1 MPTVV
6 ARQDLP
12 RRVLSVLVT
21 VLVVLGLVAALPGRA
36 LAGPSEGSFFS
47 AVNSARAANG
57 LPALAYASDLASV
70 ARRQAERMASSNRLY
85 HNPNLGS
92 EVSSWQIVAENVGY
106 GPTWSSVQQAFMAS
120 PDHRANILDPK
131 VTQLGVGTAV
141 GNDGRIWVAQVFR
154 LPYGATAP
162 TSTSGT
168 GSSTSSGWSSGAAT
182 SSALSTPA
190 PLTPEQ
196 LLRQRIATARAKVSG
211 GKASGK
217 DPLVKALAFSS
228 VMATVGR

>member
-12 RRVLSVLVT
+12 RRALS
-21 VLVVLGLVAALPGRA
+21 LVVTLLVALGLVTALPARA

-47 AVNSARAANG
+47 AVNSARSANG
-57 LPALAYASDLASV
+57 LAALAYASDLASV
-70 ARRQAERMASSNRLY
+70 ARRQAERMASSNKLY

-106 GPTWSSVQQAFMAS
+106 GPDWSSVQQAFMAS
-120 PDHRANILDPK
+120 PDHRANILDPE

-141 GNDGRIWVAQVFR
+141 GSDGRIWVAQVFR

-162 TSTSGT
+162 SSGSGT
-168 GSSTSSGWSSGAAT
+168 GSSSSGASSGAVT
-182 SSALSTPA
+182 SPALASPA
-190 PLTPEQ
+190 PLSPEQ
-196 LLRQRIATARAKVSG
+196 QLRQRIAAARAKVSG
-211 GKASGK
+211 GKPATK
-217 DPLVKALAFSS
+217 DPLVKALAFSA
-228 VMATVGR
+228 VMATVAR

>member
-21 VLVVLGLVAALPGRA
+21 VLVALGLVAALPGRA

-106 GPTWSSVQQAFMAS
+106 GPTWSAVQQAFMAS

-162 TSTSGT
+162 SSSSGT
-168 GSSTSSGWSSGAAT
+168 GSTSSGWSSGAAT
-182 SSALSTPA
+182 SSALSSPA

-211 GKASGK
+211 GKTAGK